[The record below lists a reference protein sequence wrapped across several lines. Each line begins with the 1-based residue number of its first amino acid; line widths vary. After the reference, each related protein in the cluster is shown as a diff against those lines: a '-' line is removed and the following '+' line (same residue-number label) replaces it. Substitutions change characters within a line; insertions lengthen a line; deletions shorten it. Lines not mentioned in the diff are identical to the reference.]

1 MMQARRSLLMGT
13 LLEFS
18 PVALEVISG
27 IPVAMVERPT
37 EREVFGRARRIRLS
51 RCSKWFLLVICSTNS
66 RKRSL
71 KMSEILTPETI
82 ELRARV
88 SSRDEAIRRAGRLLV
103 ENGNVEERY
112 VDSMFEREESVSTF
126 MGNAVAI
133 PHGTNDS
140 KQWVARS
147 GLSVI
152 TLPEGV
158 EYGDGNVAKLII
170 GIAGKGDEHI
180 DLLSKIALI
189 VSEEENV
196 EKIVQA
202 ETKEQLMAM
211 FDEAH

>member
-1 MMQARRSLLMGT
+1 
-13 LLEFS
+13 
-18 PVALEVISG
+18 
-27 IPVAMVERPT
+27 
-37 EREVFGRARRIRLS
+37 
-51 RCSKWFLLVICSTNS
+51 
-66 RKRSL
+66 
-71 KMSEILTPETI
+71 MSEILTPETI
-82 ELRARV
+82 ELRASV

-112 VDSMFEREESVSTF
+112 VDSMLEREESVSTF